1 MKNIYQRLLDELKKE
16 RPLVLATIVA
26 TEGSSPQVPGVSALF
41 SADGLLVGTL
51 GGGVLEARAQEKALD
66 SLEKGDSCL
75 TKFGLYADI
84 TSTDEAICGGEA
96 YILFDVKPQEHK
108 ETFSLMIE
116 SLSNRHPGVLVNV
129 ISRMRDDRTKIS
141 RSWIEKNEIIG
152 EEAEK
157 QDMPLQGEI
166 KEAFEAGKPV
176 FMSLKKK
183 TEGKG
188 TKGEADHKN
197 LLYLEPLYPLSHL
210 IIAGAGHVG
219 QAVAHL
225 GSLLDFEVTVIDD
238 RLEFA
243 NRERLPEVDHIITE
257 DIGEALTNLPKT
269 EDSYF
274 VIVTRGHSHDAEALK
289 ACIDSDVAYI
299 GMIGSARKIALMRKN
314 FLDQDWATPSQFD
327 RVHAPIGIDIQSK
340 TVQEIAVSICAELI
354 LIRNKVQGKS
364 EEST

>member
-41 SADGLLVGTL
+41 AEEGLLFGTL
-51 GGGVLEARAQEKALD
+51 GGGILEARAQEKALE

-75 TKFGLYADI
+75 TKFDLYADI
-84 TSTDEAICGGEA
+84 TSKEEAICGGEA
-96 YILFDVKPQEHK
+96 YILFDVKSQEHK
-108 ETFSLMIE
+108 ETFSLLNE
-116 SLSNRHPGVLVNV
+116 ALSNRQPGVLVNV
-129 ISRMRDDRTKIS
+129 ISRMGDDRVKIS
-141 RSWIEKNEIIG
+141 RSWFEKDKIFGKEG
-152 EEAEK
+152 EV
-157 QDMPLQGEI
+157 
-166 KEAFEAGKPV
+166 KEAFETGNPV
-176 FMSLKKK
+176 FMPLKKK

-188 TKGEADHKN
+188 TKGETDQKS
-197 LLYLEPLYPLSHL
+197 LLYLEPLYPLSRL

-238 RLEFA
+238 RPEFA
-243 NRERLPEVDHIITE
+243 NRERFPEVDHIIVE
-257 DIGEALTNLPKT
+257 DIGKAITNLPKT
-269 EDSYF
+269 EDSYY

-289 ACIDSDVAYI
+289 ACIGSDVAYI

>member
-16 RPLVLATIVA
+16 RSLVLATIVA

-41 SADGLLVGTL
+41 AEERLLFGTL
-51 GGGVLEARAQEKALD
+51 GGGVLEARAQEKAFE

-84 TSTDEAICGGEA
+84 TSKEEAICGGEA
-96 YILFDVKPQEHK
+96 YILFDVKSQEHK
-108 ETFSLMIE
+108 ETFSLLNE
-116 SLSNRHPGVLVNV
+116 ALSNRQPGVLVNV
-129 ISRMRDDRTKIS
+129 ISRMGDDRVKIS
-141 RSWIEKNEIIG
+141 RSWIEKDEIFG

-176 FMSLKKK
+176 FMPLKKK
-183 TEGKG
+183 TEGKE
-188 TKGEADHKN
+188 TKGEADQESF
-197 LLYLEPLYPLSHL
+197 LYLEPLHPLSHL

-219 QAVAHL
+219 KALAHF
-225 GSLLDFEVTVIDD
+225 GTLLDFEVTVIDD
-238 RLEFA
+238 RPEFA
-243 NRERLPEVDHIITE
+243 NRDRLPEVDYIIVE
-257 DIGEALTNLPKT
+257 DIGKAITNLPKT
-269 EDSYF
+269 EDSYY

-289 ACIDSDVAYI
+289 ACIGSDVAYI

-364 EEST
+364 REST